1 MVHTRWGLWSD
12 ENKTGTSKVGAISKA
27 QKAQSFLNKPRMY
40 SWKALK
46 TLSRHPKCGFH
57 AQYDWKITF
66 PDWKQKNFEIFL
78 KIFYWK
84 KLRKRR
90 IVPKNEKGDPLGFI
104 NILSVAK
111 YQKIRRGD
119 SFETLKI
126 FEKKIRTVPKI
137 NWKGGPFGVE
147 SSGFVGYVKKVKKR
161 KGGPFAVSLHWSNLA
176 WVNLSVSVKSGTYAM
191 SSVVWRKKN

>member
-1 MVHTRWGLWSD
+1 MLDMTGKSLFPTG
-12 ENKTGTSKVGAISKA
+12 NKKK
-27 QKAQSFLNKPRMY
+27 FE
-40 SWKALK
+40 
-46 TLSRHPKCGFH
+46 
-57 AQYDWKITF
+57 
-66 PDWKQKNFEIFL
+66 NFEK
-78 KIFYWK
+78 KIFEFFLK

-126 FEKKIRTVPKI
+126 FEKIRTVPKK
-137 NWKGGPFGVE
+137 NWKGGPFGV
-147 SSGFVGYVKKVKKR
+147 FRFCRLRKKGKKR